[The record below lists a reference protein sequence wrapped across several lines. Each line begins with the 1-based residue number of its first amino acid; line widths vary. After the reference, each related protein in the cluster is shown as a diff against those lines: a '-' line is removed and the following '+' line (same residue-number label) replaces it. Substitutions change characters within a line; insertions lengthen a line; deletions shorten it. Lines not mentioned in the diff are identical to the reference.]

1 MAGAI
6 TTVLVAN
13 QTNLTAQNGSGY
25 VVGDTG
31 HFSQTGNV
39 SATFHVTSVDDGN
52 GGVGTGMASIAFDNA
67 GADYHCEYP
76 ATLVA
81 SGAQPLAGTGAK
93 ICIRAVDPG
102 TPGVGP
108 GPIADYSGTGSP
120 AGSGYATGDTGT
132 ILGAGGD
139 ARYIISQN
147 FFPVGPNGPLVTV
160 GGTGYTPGSYSTTP
174 SGAQPGSGSGL
185 VIVVTDAL
193 LAGGGGGGGGGGGAS
208 SVGNFV
214 FGG

>member
-1 MAGAI
+1 MPAGAI
-6 TTVLVAN
+6 SQTLCAN

-31 HFSQTGNV
+31 LFSQAGNT

-52 GGVGTGMASIAFDNA
+52 GGPGTGMASINVDAP
-67 GADYHCEYP
+67 GADYYVEYP
-76 ATLVA
+76 ATLVP

-93 ICIRAVDPG
+93 VCIRAVDPNG
-102 TPGVGP
+102 EVGP
-108 GPIADYSGTGSP
+108 GPIADYSGAGSP
-120 AGSGYATGDTGT
+120 AGTGYATGDTGT

-160 GGTGYTPGSYSTTP
+160 AGTGYTPGSYSTTP
-174 SGAQPGSGSGL
+174 SGSQPGSGSGL
-185 VIVVTDAL
+185 VIVITDCLLGVTPPPPTP
-193 LAGGGGGGGGGGGAS
+193 GPIS
-208 SVGNFV
+208 GNFV